1 MADPAFHDRP
11 FDPGTLTKLKIFELY
26 TQEWLPVFL
35 AKPIPPFPEV
45 HIFDFFC
52 GPGTDSVG
60 QHGSPLRVL
69 SVLRGYQESGRLA
82 GWGKATIIAHFFDA
96 DAEKIERLREAIQ
109 GLGGGVPGVQIDVR
123 ATPFARALKEYDRVL
138 RDPSAAKL
146 LIIDQFGVDEV
157 SAAVFDQLLSFPRT
171 DFIFFLSS
179 STLHRFRDHPAIK
192 QKIERPEDSY
202 HVHRAAFAYYRGRL
216 SKNAAYFL
224 APFSIKKG
232 SNIYGLI
239 FGSQHPLGIYKF
251 LRVAWKND
259 EIAGEANFDIEREN
273 IAPEEGVLA
282 FEEMR
287 PKKIVAFERELETA
301 IREGEMGDEADLCR
315 FCLEA
320 GMTPQHATSVLSR
333 LKKQKIVE
341 CGFRV
346 PDIDR
351 MDKPRPVRL
360 QRSGQVMREV

>member
-1 MADPAFHDRP
+1 MPDPAFHDKP

-26 TQEWLPVFL
+26 TQEWVPVFL
-35 AKPIPPFPEV
+35 SSAQPPFPEV
-45 HIFDFFC
+45 HVFDFFC
-52 GPGTDSVG
+52 GPGMDSIG

-69 SVLRGYQESGRLA
+69 SVLRRYQERGLA
-82 GWGKATIIAHFFDA
+82 GWDKVTTVAHFFDS
-96 DAEKIERLREAIQ
+96 DAEKIARLNAAIQ
-109 GLGGGVPGVQIDVR
+109 GLGGGVPGVNLDVR
-123 ATPFARALKEYDRVL
+123 AIPFASALAEYDVALKNAR
-138 RDPSAAKL
+138 AAKL

-157 SAAVFDQLLSFPRT
+157 SDEVFDRLVALPKT

-202 HVHRAAFAYYRGRL
+202 HVHRAAFEYYRGRL
-216 SKNAAYFL
+216 PKNPPYFL

-239 FGSQHPLGIYKF
+239 FGSQHPLGIDKF

-273 IAPEEGVLA
+273 IAPGEGLLA
-282 FEEMR
+282 LEEMR
-287 PKKIVAFERELETA
+287 PKKIRGFETDLESA
-301 IREGEMGDEADLCR
+301 IRGGGMRDEADLCR

-320 GMTPQHATSVLSR
+320 GMTRQHAKPILQN
-333 LKKQKIVE
+333 LKKNKVIACDFQ
-341 CGFRV
+341 V
-346 PDIDR
+346 PDIA
-351 MDKPRPVRL
+351 KLNAPRTL
-360 QRSGQVMREV
+360 KLL